1 MSDPDAVVVGAGPAG
16 LACAASMSALGL
28 SVIILEKA
36 GAVGSVWRRHYDRLH
51 LHTDRGHSA
60 LPGMPMPR
68 SYGRYPSRAHVVEY
82 LESYARCFDLQPL
95 FDCNVGSV
103 RRDAAQW
110 RIEAD
115 RTAVSA
121 PAVVMATGWAD
132 FPYRPT
138 WPGMEKFRGEVIHS
152 SEYRNAD
159 GYSGKSVLVVGL
171 GNSGGE
177 IALDL
182 ADAKIDVALAVRGP
196 VQILP
201 RDLLGIPILSWS
213 IAQQHL
219 PARFVDFINA
229 PAIRLAVGSIEK
241 LGLRRAAKGPRRMIE
256 EDGRVP
262 LLDVGTVA
270 KIRDGSI
277 KLRGAIDRF
286 TSDGV
291 VFSGSGAET
300 YHAVILA
307 TGFRANLRAL
317 LPDAK
322 GVLDDQGRPVATG
335 RVTAE
340 PGLYF
345 CGQIASPTGQL
356 REIGLEA
363 RRIGGLVKEFAAG
376 GNQAQ
381 VGRR

>member
-1 MSDPDAVVVGAGPAG
+1 MGDPDAVVVGAGPAG
-16 LACAASMSALGL
+16 LACAASMGALGL
-28 SVIILEKA
+28 KIIVLEKA
-36 GAVGSVWRRHYDRLH
+36 SAVGSVWRRHYDRLR

-60 LPGMPMPR
+60 LPGMSMPR
-68 SYGRYPSRAHVVEY
+68 SYGRYPSRAQVVEY
-82 LESYARCFDLQPL
+82 LENYARCFDLQPL
-95 FDCNVGSV
+95 FDCNVRSV
-103 RRDAAQW
+103 KRDAAQW
-110 RIEAD
+110 RVEAD
-115 RTAVSA
+115 QTSVSA

-132 FPYRPT
+132 FPYCPA
-138 WPGMEKFRGEVIHS
+138 WPGMEKFRGEIIHS

-159 GYSGKSVLVVGL
+159 RYRGKSVLVVGL

-177 IALDL
+177 IALEL
-182 ADAKIDVALAVRGP
+182 AEAKIDVALAVRGP

-277 KLRGAIDRF
+277 KVRGAIDRF
-286 TSDGV
+286 TTDGV
-291 VFSGSGAET
+291 VFSGSSAEA
-300 YHAVILA
+300 YDRVVLA
-307 TGFRANLRAL
+307 TGFRPNLREL
-317 LPDAK
+317 LPDAR

-335 RVTAE
+335 CVTAE

-363 RRIGGLVKEFAAG
+363 KRIAGFVKEFAAD
-376 GNQAQ
+376 
-381 VGRR
+381 